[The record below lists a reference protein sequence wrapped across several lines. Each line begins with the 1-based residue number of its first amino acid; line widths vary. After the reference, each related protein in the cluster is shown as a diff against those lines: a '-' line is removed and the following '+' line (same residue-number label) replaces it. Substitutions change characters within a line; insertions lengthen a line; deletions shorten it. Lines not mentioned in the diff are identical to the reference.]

1 MISITMRSFMNAIIS
16 GELVINYKNEQD
28 KVAQKTVP
36 AIVDGKMSDEMIQF
50 ATEQIEKLDKKNSS
64 KKEGGQL
71 TAKQIE
77 NEGLKNQILERM
89 EAGTAYTS
97 KDIIAFEIMGV
108 TSPQKVSSLMK
119 GLIAEGKVEAKD
131 GRTKQYIRIDFVS
144 AVDAPAQEESKSEDA
159 PF

>member
-64 KKEGGQL
+64 KKEGGRL

-97 KDIIAFEIMGV
+97 KDIVAFEIIGV

-131 GRTKQYIRIDFVS
+131 GRTKQYTRIGFVS
-144 AVDAPAQEESKSEDA
+144 AVDAPAQEESESEDV